1 MVKAAYRKF
10 CTRYIPFLVLDWLA
24 AGMLVFLLHWA
35 ASTSERP
42 PEPQTL
48 NMIYIIL
55 FIVSVCVPVIASVL
69 ILCGIKRFQRKLN
82 QFDRSIQERME
93 EDFQQGDHLGS
104 LYFTSPC
111 LIVHQINMG
120 KRQGP
125 DCIPYSDISAIT
137 IKTVPSRS
145 GQQLL
150 EINKSTGPS
159 NLVLMP
165 FAITEQ
171 ELVILNQKV
180 EQFRNNIAYIEQ
192 DSEERKTEQNSRTRQ
207 TALDAAN
214 RSSLPLI
221 GFNFAVL
228 ILYCVGVLGILSFP
242 KLLYKLLYN
251 SKKLAYH
258 LIFWSNLLF
267 LIWTAA
273 AVLILIFFSIRS
285 IRRHKPST
293 TAQEHTITIRAYI
306 FSIFVIGFILFLAI
320 AYSADTNLLDFMAIG
335 FQGLLQ

>member
-69 ILCGIKRFQRKLN
+69 ILCGIKRFQRKLS
-82 QFDRSIQERME
+82 QFDTSIQVRME

-165 FAITEQ
+165 FPITEQ
-171 ELVILNQKV
+171 ELVALNQKV
-180 EQFRNNIAYIEQ
+180 QQFQNSVAYIEQ
-192 DSEERKTEQNSRTRQ
+192 DSEERKAEQDARSRQ
-207 TALDAAN
+207 TVKEVMN

-221 GFNFAVL
+221 GFCFA
-228 ILYCVGVLGILSFP
+228 ILFLYFVGLLGIISLP
-242 KLLYKLLYN
+242 KLLSQLLY
-251 SKKLAYH
+251 SSEKLVYH
-258 LIFWSNLLF
+258 QAFWSNLLF

-273 AVLILIFFSIRS
+273 AVLLLLTFSIRS
-285 IRRHKPST
+285 IRQHKPSV
-293 TAQEHTITIRAYI
+293 TALERTNTIRAY
-306 FSIFVIGFILFLAI
+306 FFAIFVIGFILFIAI
-320 AYSADTNLLDFMAIG
+320 AYGADTQVLEVIAMG